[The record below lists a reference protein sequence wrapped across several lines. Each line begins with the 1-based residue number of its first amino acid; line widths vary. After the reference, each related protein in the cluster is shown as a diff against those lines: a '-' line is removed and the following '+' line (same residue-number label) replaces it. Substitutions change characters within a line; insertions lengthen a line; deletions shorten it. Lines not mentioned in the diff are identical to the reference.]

1 MPLNTPESFEKD
13 VVAFSELDVRLVRSL
28 ASQAAVSVEN
38 NALYQRI
45 EKLFDDFVE
54 ASVMAI
60 ESRDPVTK
68 GHSRRVAKMTVSLA
82 RRLNETWK
90 EEEEPQGSRV
100 TEKALDRV
108 KKGDVHYTVV
118 DEQDS

>member
-1 MPLNTPESFEKD
+1 MLVVPMQNREGETIGVLQLINKKPDAGIRLGTPESFEKD
-13 VVAFSELDVRLVRSL
+13 VVPFSDLDERLVRSL

-45 EKLFDDFVE
+45 EKLFDNFVE

-82 RRLNETWK
+82 RRDQPRRRPAPIAT
-90 EEEEPQGSRV
+90 
-100 TEKALDRV
+100 
-108 KKGDVHYTVV
+108 
-118 DEQDS
+118 